1 MVISRSAYVALLT
14 QNFVFYILKKK
25 RCFLPPVVGHALER
39 GAGHVHGDH
48 LALAALALVP
58 GKLPRELLVIAGL
71 KHHSSLSL
79 TFKMNS

>member
-1 MVISRSAYVALLT
+1 MVISRSADVALLT

-25 RCFLPPVVGHALER
+25 RCCLPPVVGHALER

-58 GKLPRELLVIAGL
+58 GKLPRELLVISGL
-71 KHHSSLSL
+71 KQHSSLSL
-79 TFKMNS
+79 TFKNE

>member
-1 MVISRSAYVALLT
+1 MVISRSADVALST

-25 RCFLPPVVGHALER
+25 RSCLPSVVGHALER

-58 GKLPRELLVIAGL
+58 GKLPRELLVVSRL
-71 KHHSSLSL
+71 KHHS
-79 TFKMNS
+79 